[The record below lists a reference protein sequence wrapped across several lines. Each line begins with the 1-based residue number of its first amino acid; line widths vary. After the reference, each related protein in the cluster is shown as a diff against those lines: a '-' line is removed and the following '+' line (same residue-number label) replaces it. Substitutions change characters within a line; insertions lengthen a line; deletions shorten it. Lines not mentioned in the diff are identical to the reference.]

1 MEPSGKAQS
10 APGAAV
16 FIPILEKTTLP
27 ELILRKVGAAVC
39 GLIQWHP
46 VDREGNVPQA
56 SEGIWQRRS
65 SIILVGIAAGGLV
78 IGLVLSWQDPRYAP
92 LVWSAATL
100 AVLIS
105 LSLQAFGALRRGDVG
120 LDIVAALSMSAA
132 IVFGEPLAGN
142 VVGLM
147 YAGGQ
152 LLEAFAE
159 GRARREMTA
168 LMGRISHFA
177 MRHGTCGLEEIAIS
191 RIQPGDRLLIRQGEV
206 LPVDG
211 IVSGEGAALDM
222 AALTGEP
229 LPQPTPSGAE
239 ALSGS
244 TCVGAP
250 FDLVAS
256 RTAAE
261 STYAG
266 IVRLVEAAQAS
277 KAPMV
282 RMADR
287 FAVGFLVL
295 TLIIAGGAWYFS
307 EDPIRALAVLVVAT
321 PCPLILAVPVAI
333 ISGMS
338 KAAGIGVLVKN
349 GGMLEMLGRVQTAVL
364 DKTGTLTHGQ
374 AAVVDIRTVSP
385 FTAEAVLGAAASLDQ
400 ASGHVVAAALIRAAT
415 ESGLSLSKPEGV
427 REVPGTGIEGYVEG
441 RRIVV
446 GGSGFVQRMS
456 GCEDPHDLITPEM
469 RASMTVAVAID
480 GALAGMIVLK
490 DQVRADAMS
499 VLADL
504 RTSGVQRLVLASGDR
519 AEIAHVVGQALGMDA
534 VLGDLTPEAKV
545 DAVRKET
552 GNGPVMM
559 VGDGV
564 NDAPALAA
572 ADIGVAMGA
581 RGTAS
586 SSEAA
591 GVVVL
596 VDELAPLA
604 KAIAIARR
612 SRRIAL
618 QSVSV
623 GLTLS
628 VGAMVAAAFGYLQP
642 VEGAILQEAIDVA
655 VILNALRALR

>member
-1 MEPSGKAQS
+1 M
-10 APGAAV
+10 
-16 FIPILEKTTLP
+16 
-27 ELILRKVGAAVC
+27 
-39 GLIQWHP
+39 
-46 VDREGNVPQA
+46 PQA

-78 IGLVLSWQDPRYAP
+78 IGLVLSWQAPRYAP
-92 LVWSAATL
+92 LVWSVATL
-100 AVLIS
+100 TVLIS
-105 LSLQAFGALRRGDVG
+105 LSIQVFGALRRGDVG

-142 VVGLM
+142 VIGLM

-152 LLEAFAE
+152 LLESFAE

-256 RTAAE
+256 QTAAE

-504 RTSGVQRLVLASGDR
+504 RTSGIRRLVLASGDR

-545 DAVRKET
+545 DAVRREA

-618 QSVSV
+618 QSVSA

>member
-1 MEPSGKAQS
+1 
-10 APGAAV
+10 
-16 FIPILEKTTLP
+16 
-27 ELILRKVGAAVC
+27 
-39 GLIQWHP
+39 
-46 VDREGNVPQA
+46 VPQVDK
-56 SEGIWQRRS
+56 GLWQRHS
-65 SIILVGIAAGGLV
+65 SVILVAIAAGGLV
-78 IGLVLSWQDPRYAP
+78 IGLVLSWQAARYAH
-92 LVWSAATL
+92 LAWSAATL
-100 AVLIS
+100 AVLAS
-105 LSLQAFGALRRGDVG
+105 LLLQVFSALRRGDVG

-132 IVFGEPLAGN
+132 IAFGEPLAGN

-152 LLEAFAE
+152 LLESFAE

-177 MRHGTCGLEEIAIS
+177 MRHGASGLEEVAIS
-191 RIQPGDRLLIRQGEV
+191 QIQPGDRLLIRQGEV

-211 IVSGEGAALDM
+211 VVSGDGATLDM

-229 LPQPTPSGAE
+229 LPQSAPSGTE

-244 TCVGAP
+244 TCVGPA
-250 FDLVAS
+250 FDLVAN

-287 FAVGFLVL
+287 FAMGFLVL
-295 TLIIAGGAWYFS
+295 TLIIGGAAWYIS
-307 EDPIRALAVLVVAT
+307 QDPIRALAVLVVAT

-349 GGMLEMLGRVQTAVL
+349 GGMLEMLARVQTAVL

-374 AAVVDIRTVSP
+374 AAVVNINTTTP
-385 FTAEAVLGAAASLDQ
+385 FTAEAVLKAAASLDQ
-400 ASGHVVAAALIRAAT
+400 ASGHVVAAALVRAAT
-415 ESGLSLSKPEGV
+415 ERGVCLSKPEGV
-427 REVPGTGIEGYVEG
+427 QEMPGTGIEGYVDG

-446 GGSGFVQRMS
+446 GGSGFVQRTS
-456 GCEDPHDLITPEM
+456 GCEDPHGLITPDM

-490 DQVRADAMS
+490 DQVRMDALS
-499 VLADL
+499 VLGDL
-504 RTSGVQRLVLASGDR
+504 RAAGIRKLVLASGDR
-519 AEIAHVVGQALGMDA
+519 SEIAESVGKALGMDS

-545 DAVRKET
+545 DAVRRET

-591 GVVVL
+591 GVVLL

>member
-1 MEPSGKAQS
+1 M
-10 APGAAV
+10 
-16 FIPILEKTTLP
+16 
-27 ELILRKVGAAVC
+27 
-39 GLIQWHP
+39 
-46 VDREGNVPQA
+46 PQA
-56 SEGIWQRRS
+56 NKGLWQRHS
-65 SIILVGIAAGGLV
+65 SIILVAIAAGGLL
-78 IGLVLSWQDPRYAP
+78 IGLALSWQTDRYAH
-92 LVWSAATL
+92 LVWTAATL
-100 AVLIS
+100 AVLSS
-105 LSLQAFGALRRGDVG
+105 LFVQVFSAFRRGDVG
-120 LDIVAALSMSAA
+120 LDIIAALSMSAA
-132 IVFGEPLAGN
+132 IAFGEPLAGN

-152 LLEAFAE
+152 LLESFAE

-177 MRHGTCGLEEIAIS
+177 MRQGPSGLEEVAIS
-191 RIQPGDRLLIRQGEV
+191 QIRPGDRLLIRQGEV

-211 IVSGEGAALDM
+211 IVSGDGAALDM

-229 LPQPTPSGAE
+229 LPKPAPPGTE

-244 TCVGAP
+244 TCVGAA
-250 FDLVAS
+250 FDLVAD

-287 FAVGFLVL
+287 FAMGFLVL
-295 TLIIAGGAWYFS
+295 TLIIAGAAWYFS

-338 KAAGIGVLVKN
+338 KAAGIGVLVKS
-349 GGMLEMLGRVQTAVL
+349 GGMLEMLARVRTAIL

-374 AAVVDIRTVSP
+374 AVVVDIRTPSP
-385 FTAEAVLGAAASLDQ
+385 FTAEAVLKAAASLDQ
-400 ASGHVVAAALIRAAT
+400 ASGHVVAAALVRAAT
-415 ESGLSLSKPEGV
+415 ERGLSLSRPEDMW
-427 REVPGTGIEGYVEG
+427 EVPGTGIEGYVDG

-446 GGSGFVQRMS
+446 GGNAFVQRTS
-456 GCEDPHDLITPEM
+456 GCKDPHGLITPDM

-490 DQVRADAMS
+490 DKVRMDALP
-499 VLADL
+499 VLDDL
-504 RTSGVQRLVLASGDR
+504 RAAGIRKLVLASGDR
-519 AEIAHVVGQALGMDA
+519 TEIAESVGKALGMDS

-552 GNGPVMM
+552 SNGPVMM

-591 GVVVL
+591 GVVLL

-628 VGAMVAAAFGYLQP
+628 VGAMVAAACGYLQP